1 MKMQSH
7 RLLMGLGLAA
17 ALCLPTH
24 AQETAPT
31 ADVEQTPAAEQQTT
45 QQQPAQQQP
54 TQEREPVAPRTGQ
67 QQQQQQQVS
76 VLRASTIDGME
87 VRNSRGE
94 DLGSVEDLMIDMQ
107 SGEVRY
113 AALSFGG
120 FLGIGDK
127 LFAIPWDLLRVQ
139 QQGDDRWIVFDI
151 TKERLEAAPGF
162 NQDNWPNM
170 ADPKWH
176 NEVDRYYQAE
186 RNNTLRR

>member
-7 RLLMGLGLAA
+7 KLLMGLGLVA
-17 ALCLPTH
+17 ALCLPVQ
-24 AQETAPT
+24 AQEATPT
-31 ADVEQTPAAEQQTT
+31 QDVEQTPAT
-45 QQQPAQQQP
+45 QQQP
-54 TQEREPVAPRTGQ
+54 TQRRDAVQQREAIPAQTRQ
-67 QQQQQQQVS
+67 QQQTQQQRQQIN
-76 VLRASTIDGME
+76 VLRASTINGMD

-94 DLGSVEDLMIDMQ
+94 DLGDVEDLMIDLQ

-170 ADPKWH
+170 ADPQWH
-176 NEVDRYYQAE
+176 TEVDRYYQAE
-186 RNNTLRR
+186 RQATQRR